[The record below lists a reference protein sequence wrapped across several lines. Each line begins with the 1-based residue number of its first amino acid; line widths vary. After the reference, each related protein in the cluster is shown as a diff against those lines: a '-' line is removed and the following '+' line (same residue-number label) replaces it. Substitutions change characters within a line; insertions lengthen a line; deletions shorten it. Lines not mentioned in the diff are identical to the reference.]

1 MKNVLSCRQESLHK
15 SVEQPK
21 CKTFATL
28 DSLSAAHRAKHLF
41 GGLRLGKRTRC
52 TQQQHR
58 ATKPQFQ
65 TSITEFQIGGR
76 RIFAAATAS
85 LGFRQ
90 FEQPRRNSK
99 DSRHSKPE
107 GTHRSKSP
115 KKNQRNFKLFL
126 WNYQALTP
134 IECAKVAHLIEM
146 CCSNMCK
153 QKKLVVICMRF
164 KTMICHLSGDS
175 IENLRASASASLLR
189 FPTQQSRNVVDFLR
203 IKFVASLL
211 CLFVSPC
218 AITHGYMQNLTQR
231 SWGDKF

>member
-1 MKNVLSCRQESLHK
+1 MKKVLSCRQESLHK

-21 CKTFATL
+21 CKTSATL
-28 DSLSAAHRAKHLF
+28 DSLSPAHRA
-41 GGLRLGKRTRC
+41 
-52 TQQQHR
+52 QQFVWRPSTWKTYSVHTAATPCNKTTIPDLNHR
-58 ATKPQFQ
+58 ISNRWKGNLCCSNGQSWVSAVWTAEEKFQGFQ
-65 TSITEFQIGGR
+65 TFQTR
-76 RIFAAATAS
+76 R
-85 LGFRQ
+85 
-90 FEQPRRNSK
+90 
-99 DSRHSKPE
+99 
-107 GTHRSKSP
+107 THRSKSP
-115 KKNQRNFKLFL
+115 KKNQRNLKLFL

-134 IECAKVAHLIEM
+134 CAKVAHLIEM

-175 IENLRASASASLLR
+175 IENLRASASASLLC

-203 IKFVASLL
+203 IKIVASLL